1 MDSNRQYGKEVRIL
15 FSVLLKIPFRFACQ
29 TCPSFIWM
37 YRTYEQ
43 YYSVNCGLFA
53 VVWKWCTCTY
63 VVGFGHLKTTPWSYA
78 CLLFSW
84 NIFSLVEYDP
94 WPALNDSRSYAI
106 HIDTYKKLSSYY
118 NGICRMIII
127 LLSWRH
133 GIRDI
138 YYIHKARYFE
148 LGDPQINMQKNFE
161 TK

>member
-53 VVWKWCTCTY
+53 VVWKWGWFWAFENHAMVLCL
-63 VVGFGHLKTTPWSYA
+63 FAFLLKYFLACGIWSMA
-78 CLLFSW
+78 STKWLSELC
-84 NIFSLVEYDP
+84 N
-94 WPALNDSRSYAI
+94 SYWYI
-106 HIDTYKKLSSYY
+106 QK
-118 NGICRMIII
+118 II
-127 LLSWRH
+127 LLLQWDLSNDYH
-133 GIRDI
+133 LIELENGIRDI
-138 YYIHKARYFE
+138 YYIHKARHFE